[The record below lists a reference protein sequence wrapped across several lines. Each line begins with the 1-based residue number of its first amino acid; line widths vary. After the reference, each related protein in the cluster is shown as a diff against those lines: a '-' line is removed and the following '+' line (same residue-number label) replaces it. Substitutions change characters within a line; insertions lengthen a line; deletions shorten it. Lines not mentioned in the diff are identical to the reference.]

1 LGASPFGD
9 FGFSFPWAS
18 VVQLLGL
25 QSKYLLIIM
34 RILGL
39 DYGEKRIG
47 VAVCDE
53 LGMTARGVATIARKY
68 WKKDIEQI
76 AGLIREY
83 NVEKIVIGYPVRL
96 DGTEGIQCEKVN
108 MFVDALEEGVP
119 VPVEKW
125 NEALSTK
132 EAEGLLIEA
141 NMNRRKRRGVVD
153 KLAAAII
160 LQDYL
165 DHMRNK

>member
-1 LGASPFGD
+1 
-9 FGFSFPWAS
+9 
-18 VVQLLGL
+18 
-25 QSKYLLIIM
+25 M

-47 VAVCDE
+47 VAICDD
-53 LGMTARGVATIARKY
+53 LGVTARAVGTITRKY
-68 WKKDIEQI
+68 WKRDIE
-76 AGLIREY
+76 LIEKFLEEY
-83 NVEKIVIGYPVRL
+83 GAERIVIGYPVRL

-108 MFVDALEEGVP
+108 RFIDVLEKSVSVP
-119 VPVEKW
+119 VVRW

-132 EAEGLLIEA
+132 EAEGLLREA
-141 NMNRRKRRGVVD
+141 DMNRKKRKTVVD

-165 DHMRNK
+165 DHNP

>member
-1 LGASPFGD
+1 
-9 FGFSFPWAS
+9 
-18 VVQLLGL
+18 
-25 QSKYLLIIM
+25 M

-47 VAVCDE
+47 VAICDD
-53 LGMTARGVATIARKY
+53 LGVTARAVGTITRKY
-68 WKKDIEQI
+68 WKRDIE
-76 AGLIREY
+76 LIEKFLEEY
-83 NVEKIVIGYPVRL
+83 GAERIVVGYPVRL

-108 MFVDALEEGVP
+108 RFIDVLEKSVSVP
-119 VPVEKW
+119 VVRW

-132 EAEGLLIEA
+132 EAEGLLREA
-141 NMNRRKRRGVVD
+141 DMNRKKRKTVVD

-165 DHMRNK
+165 DHNP

>member
-1 LGASPFGD
+1 MI
-9 FGFSFPWAS
+9 
-18 VVQLLGL
+18 V
-25 QSKYLLIIM
+25 
-34 RILGL
+34 LGL

-47 VAVCDE
+47 VAICDE
-53 LGMTARGVATIARKY
+53 LGITARGVATIASKY

-76 AGLIREY
+76 EILVRKY

-108 MFVDALEEGVP
+108 MFADALETGVS

-132 EAEGLLIEA
+132 EAEGLLREA
-141 NMNRRKRRGVVD
+141 DVNPRKRRAVVD
-153 KLAAAII
+153 RMAAAII

-165 DHMRNK
+165 DHNPSPLVS

>member
-1 LGASPFGD
+1 
-9 FGFSFPWAS
+9 
-18 VVQLLGL
+18 
-25 QSKYLLIIM
+25 M

-47 VAVCDE
+47 AAICDE

-76 AGLIREY
+76 AGLVREY
-83 NVEKIVIGYPVRL
+83 GVEKIVVGYPVRL

-108 MFVDALEEGVP
+108 RFIDALEAGVSVP
-119 VPVEKW
+119 VVKW
-125 NEALSTK
+125 DEALSTK
-132 EAEGLLIEA
+132 EAESLLIEA
-141 NMNRRKRRGVVD
+141 DMNRGKRRGVVD

-165 DHMRNK
+165 DHNP

>member
-1 LGASPFGD
+1 MGADLTYLVAGRTT
-9 FGFSFPWAS
+9 A
-18 VVQLLGL
+18 
-25 QSKYLLIIM
+25 QSNYLFIIM

-76 AGLIREY
+76 AALVREY

-108 MFVDALEEGVP
+108 MFVDALENGIS

-141 NMNRRKRRGVVD
+141 DMNRRKRKKSVD

-165 DHMRNK
+165 DRNP

>member
-1 LGASPFGD
+1 
-9 FGFSFPWAS
+9 
-18 VVQLLGL
+18 
-25 QSKYLLIIM
+25 M

-47 VAVCDE
+47 LAICDE
-53 LGMTARGVATIARKY
+53 LGMTTRGIATIARKY
-68 WKKDIEQI
+68 WKRDIEQI
-76 AGLIREY
+76 AGLVREY
-83 NVEKIVIGYPVRL
+83 GAEKIVIGYPVRL
-96 DGTEGIQCEKVN
+96 DGTEGIQCEKVTR
-108 MFVDALEEGVP
+108 FIDALEAGVS

-141 NMNRRKRRGVVD
+141 DMNRRKRKGVVD

-165 DHMRNK
+165 NHNP